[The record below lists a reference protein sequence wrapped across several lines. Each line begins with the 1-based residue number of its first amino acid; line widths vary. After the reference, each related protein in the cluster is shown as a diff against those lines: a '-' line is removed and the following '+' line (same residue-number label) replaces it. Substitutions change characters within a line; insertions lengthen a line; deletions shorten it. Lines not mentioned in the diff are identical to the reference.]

1 MSIILIQVAM
11 FYKILD
17 EIRAFKSIFT
27 GCKLNT
33 NKFINIKFKHQFKN
47 LNFYSMPESVSI
59 AFRRRLLNVYLF
71 IALII
76 TLIVSIL

>member
-17 EIRAFKSIFT
+17 EIRTFRSIFT

-33 NKFINIKFKHQFKN
+33 NKFTNIKFKHQFKN